1 MFRRRKVTATEAAAR
16 LDLSYDFVLRLLR
29 MGGLPGS
36 RTGRKW
42 HVDRKGVERYL
53 KQRSERRARRVMKY
67 VQEAQ

>member
-1 MFRRRKVTATEAAAR
+1 VTATEAAAR

-29 MGGLPGS
+29 LGKLVGFHN
-36 RTGRKW
+36 RRKW
-42 HVDRKGVERYL
+42 HVDKDSVNRYL